1 MFSHLFNTYKA
12 VTPPP
17 KSKQDIKQEIYQ
29 ETDSDTLIID
39 PLGLGPISRVPN
51 VDKPSDQPFIPDPQF
66 SPPEDQIVEA
76 PEYSPNNQL
85 VTSIINTGRSFVGGK
100 YVSGGTSP
108 ETGFD
113 CSGFLQYIFKQNGV
127 DIPRDTSGIF
137 KVGKEVSLS
146 NVQPG
151 DIICSRGSGPSGRHV
166 QMVSRVDSSNNQIYV
181 IEAKGKKWGI
191 VEGPLT
197 KKSSDIISIRRVLN
211 QSKNDPFLANQDV
224 QKPTTTGKFSNK
236 KDFIKA
242 LNDGYRKALSNNG
255 LNPDYSYVLTAQ
267 AAMESGW
274 GKHPEKA
281 SDESNLNFP
290 IQPTI
295 APAPIP
301 VIEKP
306 QQMTYQPTIQVPPF
320 DSSSLIKIDIEDLL
334 RQEGI
339 TSINGKAIKF
349 GNKAVRSA
357 NASYGVKNSNHKK
370 KDPHTGN
377 AMARDISIVGGTTQD
392 YADFRSKLLS
402 NPKVVQWFDAKGW
415 GIINEITPA
424 VLRRT
429 RGTGPHF
436 HFGPDSWAKR
446 TWKAWVSN
454 PNLPVTQAV

>member
-1 MFSHLFNTYKA
+1 MFSHLFNTYEA

-39 PLGLGPISRVPN
+39 PLGLGLISRIPN

-151 DIICSRGSGPSGRHV
+151 DIICSRGSGLSGRHV

-224 QKPTTTGKFSNK
+224 QKP
-236 KDFIKA
+236 
-242 LNDGYRKALSNNG
+242 
-255 LNPDYSYVLTAQ
+255 
-267 AAMESGW
+267 
-274 GKHPEKA
+274 
-281 SDESNLNFP
+281 
-290 IQPTI
+290 I

-301 VIEKP
+301 IIEKP

-349 GNKAVRSA
+349 GNKALRSA

-402 NPKVVQWFDAKGW
+402 NPKVVQWFDTKGW

>member
-1 MFSHLFNTYKA
+1 MSTSNIFTTYKQ
-12 VTPPP
+12 VDPP
-17 KSKQDIKQEIYQ
+17 KR
-29 ETDSDTLIID
+29 
-39 PLGLGPISRVPN
+39 SR
-51 VDKPSDQPFIPDPQF
+51 
-66 SPPEDQIVEA
+66 
-76 PEYSPNNQL
+76 
-85 VTSIINTGRSFVGGK
+85 
-100 YVSGGTSP
+100 
-108 ETGFD
+108 
-113 CSGFLQYIFKQNGV
+113 
-127 DIPRDTSGIF
+127 
-137 KVGKEVSLS
+137 KEV
-146 NVQPG
+146 
-151 DIICSRGSGPSGRHV
+151 II
-166 QMVSRVDSSNNQIYV
+166 
-181 IEAKGKKWGI
+181 
-191 VEGPLT
+191 
-197 KKSSDIISIRRVLN
+197 
-211 QSKNDPFLANQDV
+211 
-224 QKPTTTGKFSNK
+224 QKPQ
-236 KDFIKA
+236 DFEF
-242 LNDGYRKALSNNG
+242 LD
-255 LNPDYSYVLTAQ
+255 YVLPTSLRTSLPIPQ
-267 AAMESGW
+267 SQ
-274 GKHPEKA
+274 EKA

-306 QQMTYQPTIQVPPF
+306 QQMTYQPTIQVSSFDSSSLIKIDIEDLLRQEGIPQSQEKASDESNLNFPIQPTIAPAPIPVIEKPQQMTYQPTIQVSSF

-349 GNKAVRSA
+349 GNKALRSA

>member
-1 MFSHLFNTYKA
+1 MFSHLFNTYEA

-127 DIPRDTSGIF
+127 DIPRDTSGLF

-166 QMVSRVDSSNNQIYV
+166 QMVSRVDSSNNQIQV
-181 IEAKGKKWGI
+181 IEAKGKKEGI

-274 GKHPEKA
+274 GKHLAGKFNFGGIKISDKEAQKHPEKA
-281 SDESNLNFP
+281 NRTLTTDWDASRGYFKHYQNFRN
-290 IQPTI
+290 
-295 APAPIP
+295 
-301 VIEKP
+301 
-306 QQMTYQPTIQVPPF
+306 F
-320 DSSSLIKIDIEDLL
+320 SSIEDYC
-334 RQEGI
+334 
-339 TSINGKAIKF
+339 N
-349 GNKAVRSA
+349 
-357 NASYGVKNSNHKK
+357 
-370 KDPHTGN
+370 
-377 AMARDISIVGGTTQD
+377 
-392 YADFRSKLLS
+392 FRIKLLS
-402 NPKVVQWFDAKGW
+402 NSNYNVFNTVAVTDPYNFVFHILKRGYGSDYGGPKSRKYAADIVKNYNTVIKTLQ
-415 GIINEITPA
+415 
-424 VLRRT
+424 
-429 RGTGPHF
+429 
-436 HFGPDSWAKR
+436 S
-446 TWKAWVSN
+446 
-454 PNLPVTQAV
+454 

>member
-1 MFSHLFNTYKA
+1 MFSHLFNTYEA

-224 QKPTTTGKFSNK
+224 QKP
-236 KDFIKA
+236 
-242 LNDGYRKALSNNG
+242 
-255 LNPDYSYVLTAQ
+255 
-267 AAMESGW
+267 
-274 GKHPEKA
+274 
-281 SDESNLNFP
+281 
-290 IQPTI
+290 I

-301 VIEKP
+301 VIPIIEKP
-306 QQMTYQPTIQVPPF
+306 QQMTYQPTIQVSSF

-349 GNKAVRSA
+349 GNKALRSA

-402 NPKVVQWFDAKGW
+402 NPKVVQWFDTKGW

>member
-1 MFSHLFNTYKA
+1 MSSHLFNTYEA

-39 PLGLGPISRVPN
+39 LLGLGPISRVPN

-181 IEAKGKKWGI
+181 IEAKGKKW
-191 VEGPLT
+191 
-197 KKSSDIISIRRVLN
+197 
-211 QSKNDPFLANQDV
+211 
-224 QKPTTTGKFSNK
+224 
-236 KDFIKA
+236 
-242 LNDGYRKALSNNG
+242 
-255 LNPDYSYVLTAQ
+255 
-267 AAMESGW
+267 
-274 GKHPEKA
+274 
-281 SDESNLNFP
+281 
-290 IQPTI
+290 
-295 APAPIP
+295 
-301 VIEKP
+301 
-306 QQMTYQPTIQVPPF
+306 
-320 DSSSLIKIDIEDLL
+320 
-334 RQEGI
+334 
-339 TSINGKAIKF
+339 
-349 GNKAVRSA
+349 
-357 NASYGVKNSNHKK
+357 
-370 KDPHTGN
+370 
-377 AMARDISIVGGTTQD
+377 
-392 YADFRSKLLS
+392 
-402 NPKVVQWFDAKGW
+402 
-415 GIINEITPA
+415 
-424 VLRRT
+424 
-429 RGTGPHF
+429 
-436 HFGPDSWAKR
+436 
-446 TWKAWVSN
+446 
-454 PNLPVTQAV
+454 